1 MGDRTD
7 VAVVGAGPGG
17 LATAIAAAR
26 AGLAT
31 VVCERAG
38 APPDKACGEGLM
50 PAGVRVLEA
59 LGARDL
65 IAPEECAPIDGIC
78 YVQEDG
84 SRAGGALPA
93 PGGLGIRRTAL
104 AAALARRAAACGVE
118 LRWGCAAA
126 GFTTGRD
133 AVTLHTA
140 AGELSAGVLVAAD
153 GLHSRLRRAAGLE
166 GRAGAAQRFGLRQ
179 HFRVPPWSRRVE
191 VHLAGGA
198 EAFVT
203 PAGAGRVGI
212 AFLWEKR
219 QIEGPVSFARLLER
233 FPAVAERIAGAEADS
248 QPRGA
253 GPLAQAVRARVADR
267 FALVGDAAGY
277 VDAITGEGLSL
288 ALASGQALGSGLP
301 AALARG
307 ATRAALAP
315 YELFAA
321 HEFRRYALVCRTV
334 LAVARRPLLRRGAL
348 HILSRHPRLFDRL
361 IALGLA

>member
-7 VAVVGAGPGG
+7 VVVVGAGPAG
-17 LATAIAAAR
+17 LATAIAAAT

-31 VVCERAG
+31 VVCERAT

-50 PAGVRVLEA
+50 PAGLRALAA

-65 IAPEECAPIDGIC
+65 IAAEECAPIDGIC

-84 SRAGGALPA
+84 GRAAADLPA

-104 AAALARRAAACGVE
+104 AGALARRAAACGVE
-118 LRWGCAAA
+118 LRWGCAAE
-126 GFTTGRD
+126 GFTTAPG
-133 AVTLHTA
+133 AVTLRTG
-140 AGELSAGVLVAAD
+140 AGELTAGVLVAAD

-166 GRAGAAQRFGLRQ
+166 VRTGAPPRFGLRQ
-179 HFRVPPWSRRVE
+179 HLRVPPWSRRVE
-191 VHLAGGA
+191 VHLARGV

-203 PAGAGRVGI
+203 PAGAGRVGV
-212 AFLWEKR
+212 AFLWEKDR
-219 QIEGPVSFARLLER
+219 IAGPVSFARLLER
-233 FPAVAERIAGAEADS
+233 FPAVAERIAGAPADS

-253 GPLAQAVRARVADR
+253 GPLAQAVRARTADR

-288 ALASGQALGSGLP
+288 ALECGRALGEGLP
-301 AALARG
+301 LALARG

-315 YELFAA
+315 YERFAA
-321 HEFRRYALVCRTV
+321 HEFRRYAVVCRTV
-334 LAVARRPLLRRGAL
+334 LGLARRPLLRRGAL
-348 HILSRHPRLFDRL
+348 RILGRHPRLFDRL
-361 IALGLA
+361 VALSLA